1 VVEGI
6 GVEPIGIES
15 TQSIEEKLIGLKP
28 MQSKPKLSKK
38 KIGIAIASILLIAGV
53 VMSFSFFPGENSQTQ
68 NVNLQPTPGL
78 VPSASQQV
86 ELTGGTRILS
96 AKERLEERYDV
107 NRAAYK
113 IFLDSHGFNTF
124 EALPKIPSD
133 FGEITYM
140 IYTGKLTVLQ
150 ETKPEYYLQPEFYP
164 LFVDN
169 GLHRFYEQYDPKY
182 IGTYGWGVYP
192 SEQWLSVQ
200 SNSSGQI
207 ALFFKTGW
215 GIETWQ
221 GINLYAYSDCDW
233 LTPKVENPVFI
244 TPPTYPE
251 FCTKQSCGEDWARL
265 ITINLDVGKANIGQK
280 CQVMLSNQTPP
291 TAKDKEWLYE
301 HKTDYVS
308 ASSSMVSIGVPFT
321 AHIEVVE

>member
-53 VMSFSFFPGENSQTQ
+53 VMSFSFSSEANSQVK
-68 NVNLQPTPGL
+68 NVELLSTPTI
-78 VPSASQQV
+78 VFEASQQV

-107 NRAAYK
+107 NRDTYNV
-113 IFLDSHGFNTF
+113 FLDSHGFNTF
-124 EALPKIPSD
+124 GTLPKIPSD

-140 IYTGKLTVLQ
+140 IYTGKLTNLQ
-150 ETKPEYYLQPEFYP
+150 EIKPEYYLQPEFFP
-164 LFVDN
+164 LFIDN
-169 GLHRFYEQYDPKY
+169 GLQFYKNYEPKY

-192 SEQWLSVQ
+192 SEQWLSVKAK
-200 SNSSGQI
+200 SKGQI

-221 GINLYAYSDCDW
+221 GMNLYAYSNCDW
-233 LTPKVENPVFI
+233 IKPQVENLPFV

-251 FCTKQSCGEDWARL
+251 FCTVQKCGEDWARL
-265 ITINLDVGKANIGQK
+265 ITINLDIGEVAVGQK
-280 CQVMLSNQTPP
+280 CQVMLSNQAPP
-291 TAKDKEWLYE
+291 TDKDKEWLYKY
-301 HKTDYVS
+301 KTDYVS
-308 ASSSMVSIGVPFT
+308 ASNSMVSIGVPFT